1 MEGFMVKK
9 IIASFL
15 VLLLSGC
22 DLYIPIEQMSYS
34 EENWE
39 KHPDLRAVMIEELY
53 KIQSFNGLKE
63 EEIKDMFGKPSVIDK
78 NVEDGM
84 FIYSYYFDY
93 DKKGRRFSK
102 TLSFQFD
109 KDGIVVADD
118 FGHID

>member
-1 MEGFMVKK
+1 MKK
-9 IIASFL
+9 FIALFL

-34 EENWE
+34 EENWD

-53 KIQSFNGLKE
+53 KIQSFKELKE
-63 EEIKDMFGKPSVIDK
+63 EEIKDMFGEPSVIDK

-109 KDGIVVADD
+109 KDGMVVADD
-118 FGHID
+118 LGHIDQ

>member
-1 MEGFMVKK
+1 MGGFVVKK
-9 IIASFL
+9 FIALFL
-15 VLLLSGC
+15 VMLLSGC
-22 DLYIPIEQMSYS
+22 DLFIPIEQMSYS

-53 KIQSFNGLKE
+53 KIQTFKGLKK

-78 NVEDGM
+78 NVDDGM

-109 KDGIVVADD
+109 KTGIVVADD
-118 FGHID
+118 LGHID

>member
-1 MEGFMVKK
+1 MVKK
-9 IIASFL
+9 IIALFL

-22 DLYIPIEQMSYS
+22 DLYIPIEQMAYS
-34 EENWE
+34 EENWD

-53 KIQSFNGLKE
+53 KIKSFKGLKE
-63 EEIKDMFGKPSVIDK
+63 EEIHDMFGKPSVIDK

-102 TLSFQFD
+102 TLSIQFD
-109 KDGIVVADD
+109 KNGNVVADD
-118 FGHID
+118 LGHINQ

>member
-1 MEGFMVKK
+1 VVKK
-9 IIASFL
+9 FIALFS

-39 KHPDLRAVMIEELY
+39 KHPDLRAIMIEELY

-84 FIYSYYFDY
+84 FIYSYHFDY

-109 KDGIVVADD
+109 KGGIVIADGL
-118 FGHID
+118 GHIDQ